1 MVTVIS
7 RFRVRNGLEEEVR
20 SAFLNRPRLV
30 EKAAGFCGLEVL
42 TDAADP
48 SVFLLLTR
56 WTDERSFREWH
67 RSDAHHQSHAVN
79 AAGIETGRNLHLPD
93 DRKSHRESRP
103 VSKL

>member
-20 SAFLNRPRLV
+20 KAFLNRPRFV

-48 SVFLLLTR
+48 SLFLLLTR
-56 WTDERSFREWH
+56 WTDEASFRAWH
-67 RSDAHHQSHAVN
+67 RSDAH
-79 AAGIETGRNLHLPD
+79 R
-93 DRKSHRESRP
+93 
-103 VSKL
+103 